1 MTYGTQEMVEQEKRQ
16 RFMIMGRKKQREI
29 LAAITLG
36 MLLGTGSVFMGAGMP
51 VAQAERMQNG
61 HYTVTNSYEEVTDDN
76 LNYSNTFQG
85 EKYTSTVDVPA
96 AVSGNFIFIKP
107 SDNAISGDF
116 HTGTSDSGNVVNGSV
131 IAIDKG
137 YTGTVDIGLKT
148 SDNPWGLSPSTTN
161 WLELGMEGTHIYG
174 AVIHSDQQGSSA
186 AASATKI
193 NVGDGTQFLYQLKD
207 TTDARFYGIY
217 NSHGT
222 LTVGNDVGLNQYENF
237 KFNGYGTVGTSD
249 DGTSSIHT
257 SGIFSLAG
265 ASTTVGNSLDARAH
279 IQGKGTVKGVVSGI
293 DSGTINDTER
303 NTLKLGSNTHMEIN
317 FKGKGMRSSASDVQ
331 DDENAMS
338 VRDIYIANSDFSI
351 GRYANLQVA
360 LNENSTAASVTGVSI
375 RNSKTTDD
383 NSASHFQEFASID
396 LGSAVDQLTGIRA
409 SEKSQVTLGDYS
421 TANISNRGYSKQ
433 SDAVGV
439 FSNSSLTMGDYVSAS
454 NEGRDSNSHDKEVLA
469 TAVHGE
475 GNSQVAMGD
484 NSNIQTWTRDKN
496 VQTVANINLADSQ
509 MTIGKKAKI
518 NAFSSNLDYDP
529 DSVVYGANVFKTSRT
544 AAGVAKITIGEDSNI
559 RVITNNFGQTV
570 GLRNTMDGTA
580 SLGDGSA
587 ITVTQTAT
595 GIRDIED
602 EYNVQ
607 PEEIQQGH
615 SGSIA
620 GYQGYQAKKTT
631 FGKNVTIS
639 VTGNTDT
646 DKASAYGS
654 DNADGELETGDNLTV
669 TIDTKGYAA
678 SYGLST
684 VGEDSDHTGTTAV
697 GKDLTI
703 NMTSDGTAKGIY
715 NGNTLPGDATTIVE
729 DNPTVTVSAKTAV
742 GVSNIGSQGTVFL
755 GDNATVTTA
764 GTAASYGVL
773 NQHGANTTFNGAA
786 TITSHKGS
794 ALGNAATSYDE
805 GSLIDI
811 TGPGRKLITGNL
823 DSEEGGT
830 IHLDMATGD
839 SVLTG
844 ASIVNNGTTSISM
857 SNGSLW
863 NMTDSSAV
871 TNLDLNSGAKVD
883 MTYNPDGYHTLTID
897 NFSGNGGE
905 FHMKSDLESMTDGDK
920 VHITTST
927 PGSSG
932 LISVYDKSLATGS
945 QMTGVHHLLMVTDAS
960 ENATFSGK
968 DLDTGGLWDI
978 VPTVQ
983 RGGTFTDASGNVVGT
998 PNEWYL
1004 VQTAKKV
1011 NKDTQPL
1018 VAGVD
1023 GTYSLYRMSIDTLRQ
1038 RLGDLRY
1045 RNRSEDKYDIWA
1057 RNRAGRYAGNGYD
1070 SQYNFFQAGLDTMP
1084 NEKSAY
1090 GFLVER
1096 GIASPDYRTGNGKNH
1111 TLAGAL
1117 YGTWLGDSG
1126 SYTDVVAKVGRDDTT
1141 IHTFGQY
1148 PDAASYRAKE
1158 QSLSVEY
1165 GRTIPRG
1172 NKGWFVEP
1180 QAQFVFGHLGSNE
1193 YTTRR
1198 GTRVQEEGFN
1208 SAIGR
1213 LGFVLGK
1220 KQKEGRHPHDF
1231 YLKASVLHEFGGDRD
1246 YSLQRVNA
1254 AGDLERLDGKYSYG
1268 DTWYELGLGGNVQ
1281 LNKNTLFYADVERS
1295 FAGDFNKKWQVNA
1308 GLNWSF

>member
-1 MTYGTQEMVEQEKRQ
+1 
-16 RFMIMGRKKQREI
+16 MIMGRKKQQEI
-29 LAAITLG
+29 LTAVALG
-36 MLLGTGSVFMGAGMP
+36 VVLGTGSVFMGAGMNQ
-51 VAQAERMQNG
+51 VQAERMQNG
-61 HYTVTNSYEEVTDDN
+61 HYTVTDSYEEVTDGN
-76 LNYSNTFQG
+76 LNYYNSSEG
-85 EKYTSTVDVPA
+85 EKYTSTVSIPA
-96 AVSGNFIFIKP
+96 AVSGSFIFIKP
-107 SDNAISGDF
+107 SDEAISGDF
-116 HTGTSDSGNVVNGSV
+116 NTGTSDPGNVVNGSV

-137 YTGTVDIGLKT
+137 YTGTVDIAPKT
-148 SDNPWGLSPSTTN
+148 SDNPWGPSASATN
-161 WLELGMEGTHIYG
+161 WLDLGMEGTHING
-174 AVIHSDQQGSSA
+174 AVIHSDQAGSSA
-186 AASATKI
+186 AASDTKI
-193 NVGDGTQFLYQLKD
+193 NVGDSTQFQYHLKD

-222 LTVGNDVGLNQYENF
+222 LTVGNEVGLNKYENT
-237 KFNGYGTVGTSD
+237 KYIGYGTVGTSD
-249 DGTSSIHT
+249 DGTSSIYT

-265 ASTTVGNSLDARAH
+265 ASTTVGDSLDARAH
-279 IQGKGTVKGVVSGI
+279 VQGKGNIKGTVSGI
-293 DSGTINDTER
+293 DSGTMNDTER
-303 NTLKLGSNTHMEIN
+303 NTLKIGSNTSMDIH
-317 FKGKGMRSSASDVQ
+317 FKGKGLRSTTDDAQ
-331 DDENAMS
+331 DDENTLG
-338 VRDIYIANSDFSI
+338 VRNLYIANTDFSI
-351 GRYANLQVA
+351 GSNTDLQVY
-360 LNENSTAASVTGVSI
+360 LDENSTAASVTGTDF
-375 RNSKTTDD
+375 RNSRTTED
-383 NSASHFQEFASID
+383 NSAFNFKEFVTID
-396 LGSAVDQLTGIRA
+396 LGSAADQLTGIRV
-409 SEKSQVTLGDYS
+409 SENSQMTLGDYG
-421 TANISNRGYSKQ
+421 TASVSSRGYSKQ

-439 FSNSSLTMGDYVSAS
+439 FSNSSLTMGDYASAL
-454 NEGRDSNSHDKEVLA
+454 NQGLDSNSHEKEKLA
-469 TAVHGE
+469 TAVHAE
-475 GNSQVAMGD
+475 GNSQVSVGEH
-484 NSNIQTWTRDKN
+484 SNIQTWTQDKN
-496 VQTVANINLADSQ
+496 VQTVATINLADSQ
-509 MTIGKKAKI
+509 MTVGKEANI

-529 DSVVYGANVFKTSRT
+529 DSVVYGANVFKTSQST
-544 AAGVAKITIGEDSNI
+544 AGNAALTVGEDSTI
-559 RVITNNFGQTV
+559 RAITNNFGQTV
-570 GLRNTMDGTA
+570 GLRNTIDGTA

-602 EYNVQ
+602 EYNVK

-620 GYQGYQAKKTT
+620 GYQGYQAKKTK
-631 FGKNVTIS
+631 FGNNVTIS
-639 VTGNTDT
+639 VAGNTDT
-646 DKASAYGS
+646 ANAVAYGS
-654 DNADGELETGDNLTV
+654 DNTYGELEAGDNLNVTV
-669 TIDTKGYAA
+669 NTKGYTQAL
-678 SYGLST
+678 GLST
-684 VGEDSDHTGTTAV
+684 IGHDSSQISTTAV
-697 GKDLTI
+697 EKNLAVNVT
-703 NMTSDGTAKGIY
+703 NDGSAYGIY
-715 NGNTLPGDATTIVE
+715 NGNGNTQSGDAQTIIK
-729 DNPTVTVSAKTAV
+729 DNPSVTVNARTAV
-742 GVSNIGSQGTVFL
+742 GISNTGSQGTVVL
-755 GDNATVTTA
+755 GDNA
-764 GTAASYGVL
+764 VL
-773 NQHGANTTFNGAA
+773 NIQGSQTAYGIFNQKGSNTTLNGAA
-786 TITSHKGS
+786 EITSRKGDDL
-794 ALGNAATSYDE
+794 AWAAASLDD

-823 DSEEGGT
+823 YSGYNGKLL
-830 IHLDMATGD
+830 LDMATGD

-844 ASIVNNGTTSISM
+844 MSKVNGGTTNISM

-983 RGGTFTDASGNVVGT
+983 RGGTFTDANGNVVGT

-1057 RNRAGRYAGNGYD
+1057 RNRAGRYSGNGYD

-1172 NKGWFVEP
+1172 HKGWFVEP

-1220 KQKEGRHPHDF
+1220 KQKEGKHPHDF
-1231 YLKASVLHEFGGDRD
+1231 YLKASVLHEFGGDRN

>member
-1 MTYGTQEMVEQEKRQ
+1 
-16 RFMIMGRKKQREI
+16 MIMGKKKQQEI
-29 LAAITLG
+29 LAAVTLG
-36 MLLGTGSVFMGAGMP
+36 MLLGTGSVFVGAGTNR
-51 VAQAERMQNG
+51 VQAERMQNG
-61 HYTVTNSYEEVTDDN
+61 HYTVTDSYEEVTDEN
-76 LNYSNTFQG
+76 LNYSNTSKG
-85 EKYTSTVDVPA
+85 EKYTSTVYIPA
-96 AVSGNFIFIKP
+96 EVSGSFIFIKP
-107 SDNAISGDF
+107 ADEAISGDF
-116 HTGTSDSGNVVNGSV
+116 NTGTADPGDEINGSV
-131 IAIDKG
+131 IDIGKG
-137 YTGTVDIGLKT
+137 YTGTVNIAPT
-148 SDNPWGLSPSTTN
+148 TNDNPWGVSASATN
-161 WLELGMEGTHIYG
+161 WLDLGMEGNHING
-174 AVIHSDQQGSSA
+174 AVIYSDQEGSSSA
-186 AASATKI
+186 AAGTKI
-193 NVGDGTQFLYQLKD
+193 NVGDSTQFEYQLKD

-222 LTVGNDVGLNQYENF
+222 LTVGNNVGLNEYENTQF
-237 KFNGYGTVGTSD
+237 IGYGTVGTSD
-249 DGTSSIHT
+249 DGTSSIYT
-257 SGIFSLAG
+257 SGIFSKEG
-265 ASTTVGNSLDARAH
+265 ASTTVGDSLDARAH
-279 IQGKGTVKGVVSGI
+279 VKGKGTVKGVVSGI
-293 DSGTINDTER
+293 DSGTMKDTER
-303 NTLKLGSNTHMEIN
+303 NTLKLGNDTHMEIN
-317 FKGKGMRSSASDVQ
+317 FKGNGMRSSASDVQ

-351 GRYANLQVA
+351 GSNANLQVA

-383 NSASHFQEFASID
+383 NSAFHFQQFASIAS
-396 LGSAVDQLTGIRA
+396 GAAADQITGIRV
-409 SEKSQVTLGDYS
+409 SENSQVTIGDYS
-421 TANISNRGYSKQ
+421 TASATSRGFSTQ
-433 SDAVGV
+433 SDALGV
-439 FSNSSLTMGDYVSAS
+439 FSNSSFTMGDYAS
-454 NEGRDSNSHDKEVLA
+454 IGNQGTDSNSHEKEKLA

-475 GNSQVAMGD
+475 ENSQVKVG
-484 NSNIQTWTRDKN
+484 NHSTIQTRTSDKN

-509 MTIGKKAKI
+509 MIIGKEADI

-529 DSVVYGANVFKTSRT
+529 DSVVYGASVFQTSPAATGT
-544 AAGVAKITIGEDSNI
+544 ADLTIGENSNI
-559 RVITNNFGQTV
+559 RVITNNFGQTA

-580 SLGDGSA
+580 SLGDGSS
-587 ITVTQTAT
+587 ITVSQTSVDFRIT
-595 GIRDIED
+595 DPDEEQDKD
-602 EYNVQ
+602 EYNVL
-607 PEEIQQGH
+607 PKYIQQGH

-631 FGKNVTIS
+631 FGNNVTIS
-639 VTGNTDT
+639 VAGNTDT
-646 DKASAYGS
+646 ANAFAYGS
-654 DNADGELETGDNLTV
+654 DNTYGELKAGDNLNVTV
-669 TIDTKGYAA
+669 NTKGYTQAL
-678 SYGLST
+678 GLST
-684 VGEDSDHTGTTAV
+684 IGHDSNQISTTAV
-697 GKDLTI
+697 GENLVV
-703 NMTSDGTAKGIY
+703 NVTSDGSAYGIY
-715 NGNTLPGDATTIVE
+715 NGNGNTQTGDAQTIIK
-729 DNPTVTVSAKTAV
+729 DNPSVTVNAKTAV
-742 GVSNIGSQGTVFL
+742 GISNTGSQGTVEL
-755 GDNATVTTA
+755 GDNA
-764 GTAASYGVL
+764 VL
-773 NQHGANTTFNGAA
+773 NIQGSQTAYGIFNQKGSNTTLNGAA
-786 TITSHKGS
+786 EITSRKGDDL
-794 ALGNAATSYDE
+794 AWAAASLDD
-805 GSLIDI
+805 GSLVDI

-823 DSEEGGT
+823 YSGYNGKLL
-830 IHLDMATGD
+830 LDMATGD

-844 ASIVNNGTTSISM
+844 MSKVNGGTTNLSM

-863 NMTDSSAV
+863 NMTDNSAV

-905 FHMKSDLESMTDGDK
+905 FHMKSDLASMTDGDK

-927 PGSSG
+927 PGASG
-932 LISVYDKSLATGS
+932 LISVYDKSLATGNK
-945 QMTGVHHLLMVTDAS
+945 MTGVHHLLMVTDAS

-968 DLDTGGLWDI
+968 ELDTGGLWDI

-983 RGGTFTDASGNVVGT
+983 RGGTFTDADGKVVGT

-1018 VAGVD
+1018 VKGVD

-1045 RNRSEDKYDIWA
+1045 RNRSMDKYDIWA
-1057 RNRAGRYAGNGYD
+1057 RNRSGRYAGSGYD

-1084 NEKSAY
+1084 NPKSAY

-1117 YGTWLGDSG
+1117 YGTWLGDNG

-1148 PDAASYRAKE
+1148 PDAANYRAKE

-1172 NKGWFVEP
+1172 HKGWFVEP
-1180 QAQFVFGHLGSNE
+1180 QAQFVLGHLGSNE

-1198 GTRVQEEGFN
+1198 GTQVQEESFN

-1220 KQKEGRHPHDF
+1220 KQKEGKHPHDF

-1254 AGDLERLDGKYSYG
+1254 AGDREQLDGKYSYG
-1268 DTWYELGLGGNVQ
+1268 DTWFELGLGGTAQ
-1281 LNKNTLFYADVERS
+1281 LNKNTMFYADVERS

>member
-1 MTYGTQEMVEQEKRQ
+1 MAEQEKRYGI
-16 RFMIMGRKKQREI
+16 MIMGRKKQQEI
-29 LAAITLG
+29 LTAVALG
-36 MLLGTGSVFMGAGMP
+36 VVLGTGSVFLGAGMP

-96 AVSGNFIFIKP
+96 AVSGSFIFIKP

-116 HTGTSDSGNVVNGSV
+116 NTGTSDLGNVVNGSV

-137 YTGTVDIGLKT
+137 YTGTVDIGPKT
-148 SDNPWGLSPSTTN
+148 SDNPWGLSPSTTCS
-161 WLELGMEGTHIYG
+161 LELGMEGTHIYG

-193 NVGDGTQFLYQLKD
+193 NVGDGTQFEYQLKD

-222 LTVGNDVGLNQYENF
+222 LTVGNNVGLNQYKNF
-237 KFNGYGTVGTSD
+237 KFNDYETVGTSD

-279 IQGKGTVKGVVSGI
+279 VQGKGTVKGVVSGI

-303 NTLKLGSNTHMEIN
+303 NTLKIGNNTRMEIN
-317 FKGKGMRSSASDVQ
+317 FKGKGMRPSASDVQ
-331 DDENAMS
+331 DDEDAMS

-351 GRYANLQVA
+351 GGYANLQVA

-375 RNSKTTDD
+375 RNSKTTGD
-383 NSASHFQEFASID
+383 NSTFSFQEFASID

-409 SEKSQVTLGDYS
+409 SENSQVTLGDYII
-421 TANISNRGYSKQ
+421 ANISNRGYSKQ

-509 MTIGKKAKI
+509 MTVGKNADI

-529 DSVVYGANVFKTSRT
+529 DSVVYGANVFKTSQS
-544 AAGVAKITIGEDSNI
+544 AAGDAVLTVGEGSTI
-559 RVITNNFGQTV
+559 RAITNNFGQTV
-570 GLRNTMDGTA
+570 GLRNAMDGTA

-602 EYNVQ
+602 EYNVK

-615 SGSIA
+615 SGTIA

-631 FGKNVTIS
+631 FGNNVTIS
-639 VTGNTDT
+639 VAGNTDT
-646 DKASAYGS
+646 ANAFAYGS
-654 DNADGELETGDNLTV
+654 DNTYGELETGDNLNVTV
-669 TIDTKGYAA
+669 NTKGYSQAL
-678 SYGLST
+678 GLST
-684 VGEDSDHTGTTAV
+684 IGHDSSQISTTAV
-697 GKDLTI
+697 GENLAV
-703 NMTSDGTAKGIY
+703 NMTSDGSAYGIY
-715 NGNTLPGDATTIVE
+715 NGNGNTQTGDAQTIIE
-729 DNPTVTVSAKTAV
+729 DNPSVTVNARTAV
-742 GVSNIGSQGTVFL
+742 GISNTGSQSTVVL
-755 GDNATVTTA
+755 GDNA
-764 GTAASYGVL
+764 VL
-773 NQHGANTTFNGAA
+773 NIQGSQTAYGIFNQNGSNTTLNGAA
-786 TITSHKGS
+786 EITSRKGDDL
-794 ALGNAATSYDE
+794 AWAAASLDD

-823 DSEEGGT
+823 YSGYNGKLL
-830 IHLDMATGD
+830 LDMATGD

-844 ASIVNNGTTSISM
+844 ASTVNGGTTNLSM

-983 RGGTFTDASGNVVGT
+983 RGGTFTDADGNVVGT

-1084 NEKSAY
+1084 NEKSVY

-1172 NKGWFVEP
+1172 HKGWFVEP

>member
-1 MTYGTQEMVEQEKRQ
+1 
-16 RFMIMGRKKQREI
+16 MIMGRKKQQEI
-29 LAAITLG
+29 LTAVALG
-36 MLLGTGSVFMGAGMP
+36 VVLGTGSVFLGAGMP

-61 HYTVTNSYEEVTDDN
+61 HYTVTDSYEEVTDGN
-76 LNYSNTFQG
+76 LNYYNSSEG
-85 EKYTSTVDVPA
+85 EKYTSTVSIPA
-96 AVSGNFIFIKP
+96 AVRGSFIFIKP
-107 SDNAISGDF
+107 SDYAISGDF
-116 HTGTSDSGNVVNGSV
+116 NTGTADPGNVVNGSV

-137 YTGTVDIGLKT
+137 YTGTVNIAPKT
-148 SDNPWGLSPSTTN
+148 SDNPWGPSASATN
-161 WLELGMEGTHIYG
+161 WLDLGMEGTHING
-174 AVIHSDQQGSSA
+174 AVIHSDQAGSSA
-186 AASATKI
+186 AASDTKI
-193 NVGDGTQFLYQLKD
+193 NVGDSTQFEYQLKD

-222 LTVGNDVGLNQYENF
+222 LTVGNDVGLNKYETT

-249 DGTSSIHT
+249 DGTSSIYT

-265 ASTTVGNSLDARAH
+265 ASTTVGDSLDARAH
-279 IQGKGTVKGVVSGI
+279 VQGKGNIKGAVSGI
-293 DSGTINDTER
+293 DSGTMNDTER
-303 NTLKLGSNTHMEIN
+303 NTLKIGSNTHMEIN

-331 DDENAMS
+331 DDEDAMS

-383 NSASHFQEFASID
+383 NSAFNFKEFAD
-396 LGSAVDQLTGIRA
+396 VGLGSAVDQLTGIRA
-409 SEKSQVTLGDYS
+409 SENSQVTLGDYS
-421 TANISNRGYSKQ
+421 TASISSRGYSKQ

-439 FSNSSLTMGDYVSAS
+439 FSNSSLTMGDYASAL
-454 NEGRDSNSHDKEVLA
+454 NQGLDSNSHEKEKLA
-469 TAVHGE
+469 TAVHAE
-475 GNSQVAMGD
+475 ENSQVAMGD

-742 GVSNIGSQGTVFL
+742 GVSNIGSQGTVVL
-755 GDNATVTTA
+755 GDNATVTTD
-764 GTAASYGVL
+764 GTAASYSVL
-773 NQHGANTTFNGAA
+773 NQYGANTTFNGAA

-794 ALGNAATSYDE
+794 ELGSAATSYDD

-823 DSEEGGT
+823 NTVSGGT

-844 ASIVNNGTTSISM
+844 ASTVNGGTTNISM

-920 VHITTST
+920 VHITNAAA
-927 PGSSG
+927 GSSG
-932 LISVYDKSLATGS
+932 QISVYDKSLATGS

-983 RGGTFTDASGNVVGT
+983 RGGTFTDADGNVVGT

-1172 NKGWFVEP
+1172 HKGWFVEP

-1220 KQKEGRHPHDF
+1220 KQKEGKHPHDF

>member
-1 MTYGTQEMVEQEKRQ
+1 MLGKDVSVRYGLESNETTKSSIYGIYNDRGTLQTGDGLSITLGGKLKAADGKTSTIISSGLYNMGGAIADVGNHLELESDFTSSGKVVGVISGIDVGRMPSARNSFTLGNHANVAVSFTGQGQQALPTVTYNGLDVRSLYSANSTVKAGDDNRFSALLGKDSTACQVTGASVRNSTVSLGNRIHLTAAAQEGSDAKYMRGLQVTENSKVTVGDHLGVTVETGGTADSAGGISASSNSDVKAGNGVTLSVQGGK
-16 RFMIMGRKKQREI
+16 ISTGI
-29 LAAITLG
+29 LASGNQSAITLG
-36 MLLGTGSVFMGAGMP
+36 DQATIHVGGM
-51 VAQAERMQNG
+51 
-61 HYTVTNSYEEVTDDN
+61 T
-76 LNYSNTFQG
+76 
-85 EKYTSTVDVPA
+85 
-96 AVSGNFIFIKP
+96 
-107 SDNAISGDF
+107 
-116 HTGTSDSGNVVNGSV
+116 
-131 IAIDKG
+131 
-137 YTGTVDIGLKT
+137 
-148 SDNPWGLSPSTTN
+148 
-161 WLELGMEGTHIYG
+161 
-174 AVIHSDQQGSSA
+174 
-186 AASATKI
+186 
-193 NVGDGTQFLYQLKD
+193 
-207 TTDARFYGIY
+207 
-217 NSHGT
+217 
-222 LTVGNDVGLNQYENF
+222 
-237 KFNGYGTVGTSD
+237 NGYGVYSQSGAKTIFHGAAEITATAKNGTAYAVVSKD
-249 DGTSSIHT
+249 KGSLVDLTGKGQKTIMGDFYSRDGGAIHLD
-257 SGIFSLAG
+257 LA
-265 ASTTVGNSLDARAH
+265 AGNSLF
-279 IQGKGTVKGVVSGI
+279 T
-293 DSGTINDTER
+293 
-303 NTLKLGSNTHMEIN
+303 
-317 FKGKGMRSSASDVQ
+317 GM
-331 DDENAMS
+331 
-338 VRDIYIANSDFSI
+338 
-351 GRYANLQVA
+351 
-360 LNENSTAASVTGVSI
+360 
-375 RNSKTTDD
+375 SKV
-383 NSASHFQEFASID
+383 N
-396 LGSAVDQLTGIRA
+396 G
-409 SEKSQVTLGDYS
+409 
-421 TANISNRGYSKQ
+421 
-433 SDAVGV
+433 
-439 FSNSSLTMGDYVSAS
+439 
-454 NEGRDSNSHDKEVLA
+454 
-469 TAVHGE
+469 
-475 GNSQVAMGD
+475 
-484 NSNIQTWTRDKN
+484 
-496 VQTVANINLADSQ
+496 
-509 MTIGKKAKI
+509 
-518 NAFSSNLDYDP
+518 
-529 DSVVYGANVFKTSRT
+529 
-544 AAGVAKITIGEDSNI
+544 
-559 RVITNNFGQTV
+559 
-570 GLRNTMDGTA
+570 
-580 SLGDGSA
+580 
-587 ITVTQTAT
+587 
-595 GIRDIED
+595 
-602 EYNVQ
+602 
-607 PEEIQQGH
+607 
-615 SGSIA
+615 
-620 GYQGYQAKKTT
+620 
-631 FGKNVTIS
+631 
-639 VTGNTDT
+639 
-646 DKASAYGS
+646 
-654 DNADGELETGDNLTV
+654 
-669 TIDTKGYAA
+669 
-678 SYGLST
+678 
-684 VGEDSDHTGTTAV
+684 GTT
-697 GKDLTI
+697 
-703 NMTSDGTAKGIY
+703 
-715 NGNTLPGDATTIVE
+715 
-729 DNPTVTVSAKTAV
+729 
-742 GVSNIGSQGTVFL
+742 
-755 GDNATVTTA
+755 
-764 GTAASYGVL
+764 
-773 NQHGANTTFNGAA
+773 
-786 TITSHKGS
+786 
-794 ALGNAATSYDE
+794 
-805 GSLIDI
+805 
-811 TGPGRKLITGNL
+811 NL
-823 DSEEGGT
+823 
-830 IHLDMATGD
+830 
-839 SVLTG
+839 
-844 ASIVNNGTTSISM
+844 SM

-920 VHITTST
+920 VHITNAAA
-927 PGSSG
+927 GSSG
-932 LISVYDKSLATGS
+932 QISVYDKSLATGS

-983 RGGTFTDASGNVVGT
+983 RGGTFTDADGNVVGT